1 MMVDQDYKKNKVTV
15 CAHLQNIYNSY
26 VVKRGRPTLQMNNY
40 YDVDKMNNKYAA
52 KINAENSPTKD
63 QKRDLSKI
71 ANISPEEP
79 ERRTENYLL
88 TKSAS
93 TCHIPDNQRAQKIQK
108 RHYANFD
115 KEMAIRMFGYRVLY
129 QED

>member
-1 MMVDQDYKKNKVTV
+1 
-15 CAHLQNIYNSY
+15 
-26 VVKRGRPTLQMNNY
+26 MNNY

-71 ANISPEEP
+71 ASISPEEP

-115 KEMAIRMFGYRVLY
+115 KEMAIRMFGYRVLF
-129 QED
+129 QEDEVMT